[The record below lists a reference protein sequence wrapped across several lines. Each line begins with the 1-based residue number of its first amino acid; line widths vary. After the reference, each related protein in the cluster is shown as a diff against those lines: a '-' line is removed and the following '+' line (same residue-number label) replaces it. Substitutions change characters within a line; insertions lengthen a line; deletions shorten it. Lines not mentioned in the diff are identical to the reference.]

1 MTMKKASQNARAA
14 VNALQA
20 IGSICADLAPL
31 DMPMTDEQIRQRAD
45 LIRSVIKT
53 RQQMLQFRDRA
64 KALGEALERFRTRQE
79 EIRSKVA

>member
-1 MTMKKASQNARAA
+1 MTMKKASENARAA

>member
-1 MTMKKASQNARAA
+1 MTMKKASENARTA

>member
-1 MTMKKASQNARAA
+1 MTMKEASANARAA

-31 DMPMTDEQIRQRAD
+31 DMPMTDEQIRQRAN
-45 LIRSVIKT
+45 LVRSVIQT

-64 KALGEALERFRTRQE
+64 KALGEALERFRARQQ

>member
-1 MTMKKASQNARAA
+1 MTMKDASANAKAA

-31 DMPMTDEQIRQRAD
+31 DMPMTDEQIRQRAN
-45 LIRSVIKT
+45 LIRSVIQT

-64 KALGEALERFRTRQE
+64 RALGEALERFRARQQ

>member
-1 MTMKKASQNARAA
+1 MTMKEASANARAA

-31 DMPMTDEQIRQRAD
+31 DMPMTDEQIRQRAN
-45 LIRSVIKT
+45 LVRSVIQT

-64 KALGEALERFRTRQE
+64 KALGEALSERLEWPR
-79 EIRSKVA
+79 

>member
-1 MTMKKASQNARAA
+1 MTMKNASENARAA